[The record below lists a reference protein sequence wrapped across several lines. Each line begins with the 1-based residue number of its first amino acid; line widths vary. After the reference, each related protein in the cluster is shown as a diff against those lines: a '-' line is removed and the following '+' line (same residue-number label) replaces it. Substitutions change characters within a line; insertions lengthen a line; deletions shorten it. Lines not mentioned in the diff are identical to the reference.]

1 MHPKFFGKRKC
12 RGVGDEFYYNKIR
25 ASAASVDDVGGGV
38 LDAPQWIY
46 QTPEALFRLPLPDGN
61 VNIFIF
67 LIWITNVTY
76 AKYRVPEK

>member
-1 MHPKFFGKRKC
+1 MRVAPEFFGKRKR
-12 RGVGDEFYYNKIR
+12 RGAGDEFYYNKIR

-46 QTPEALFRLPLPDGN
+46 QTPEARFRRAAPGRQCQY
-61 VNIFIF
+61 FIF

-76 AKYRVPEK
+76 AII